1 VLEAELLE
9 GVRPG
14 FASVD
19 GYAAEATREFLLKR
33 RNAVAASHGS
43 AQVRRMDG
51 VRGLW
56 GGIASLRAGRPW
68 ITNLM
73 LCLLGMGLVML
84 TREYVWEY
92 GGAGH
97 YVIGGSG
104 CSGWS
109 VWVYVAA
116 IMVVL
121 TQPVNRA
128 TLGIVIGFAVAF
140 QAVLLFADPFSS
152 SDIYRYVWDGVVQ
165 HAHVNP
171 YRYVPGDPVLSW
183 LRAPNRDVFDGINR
197 RDYAH
202 TIYPPAAQM
211 IYWLVTFL
219 SPTVTGMKAAMFGF
233 ECVAGAA
240 LLALLRHMGRAR
252 EQVLLYAWCP
262 LLVWE
267 IGGGGHV
274 DAAVFAF
281 VVLALL
287 FRYREQPVLTGL
299 FLGLA
304 VMTKFYPLVL
314 LPALYKRGDWKMP
327 ATLAAVVA
335 VGYAVYSSVGM
346 MVFGFLSGYSKE
358 EGLDS
363 GTRYFLLELAQR
375 VRGLERLP
383 VSVYMLF
390 CVAVLGGISVWA
402 WRFATMESF
411 GLETKGRSRFPA
423 GMTERKANT
432 SPAYLRATMMLAFA
446 MMLLF
451 SPHYAWYIVWLI
463 PLFALTPSLPLLA
476 YLMGFFYLFTTA
488 LADPGP
494 KMFLLN
500 KILYGGV
507 AAVMVL
513 HALERRW
520 GSVQVRAKRV

>member
-1 VLEAELLE
+1 MMSPEWRRRLLMARLRE
-9 GVRPG
+9 GH
-14 FASVD
+14 AW
-19 GYAAEATREFLLKR
+19 
-33 RNAVAASHGS
+33 
-43 AQVRRMDG
+43 M
-51 VRGLW
+51 
-56 GGIASLRAGRPW
+56 
-68 ITNLM
+68 TNVT
-73 LCLLGMGLVML
+73 LCLLGMGLLML
-84 TREYVWEY
+84 TREYIFEY

-97 YVIGGSG
+97 YVIGASG

-109 VWVYVAA
+109 VWLYAA
-116 IMVVL
+116 AVVVVL

-128 TLGIVIGFAVAF
+128 TLGIVIGFAVAL
-140 QAVLLFADPFSS
+140 QAVLLFAEPFSS
-152 SDIYRYVWDGVVQ
+152 SDIYRYVWDGIAQ
-165 HAHVNP
+165 HAGVNP
-171 YRYVPGDPVLSW
+171 YRYVPGDAALTW
-183 LRAPNRDVFDGINR
+183 LRAPNQDVYDGINR

-219 SPTVTGMKAAMFGF
+219 SPTVAAMKAAMFGF

-240 LLALLRHMGRAR
+240 LIALLRHLGRPR
-252 EQVLLYAWCP
+252 EQVLLFVWCP

-267 IGGGGHV
+267 IGEGGHV

-287 FRYREQPVLTGL
+287 FRHRERPVLTGL

-314 LPALYKRGDWKMP
+314 LPAVYKRGDWKMP

-346 MVFGFLSGYSKE
+346 KVFGFLSGYSKE

-363 GTRYFLLELAQR
+363 GARYFLLELAQK
-375 VRGLERLP
+375 VRGLGWLP

-390 CVAVLGGISVWA
+390 CIAVMGGISVWA
-402 WRFATMESF
+402 WRFATV
-411 GLETKGRSRFPA
+411 ETCGTTLLAYSTHDDGTVMNGPPTMVSHPK
-423 GMTERKANT
+423 
-432 SPAYLRATMMLAFA
+432 YLRASMMLAFA

-451 SPHYAWYIVWLI
+451 SPHYAWYILWLI
-463 PLFALTPSLPLLA
+463 PLFALAPNLPLLA

-500 KILYGGV
+500 EILYGGV

-513 HALERRW
+513 HWLERRW
-520 GSVQVRAKRV
+520 GSVQARGLSS